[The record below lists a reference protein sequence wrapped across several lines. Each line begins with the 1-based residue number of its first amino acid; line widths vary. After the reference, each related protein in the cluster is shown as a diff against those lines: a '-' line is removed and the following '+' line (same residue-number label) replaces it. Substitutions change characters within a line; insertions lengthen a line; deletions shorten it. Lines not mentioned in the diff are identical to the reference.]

1 MDTPGIRS
9 LEFLELP
16 PEELKMYF
24 PEFFEF
30 ASSCK
35 YRDCAHHHETECAVK
50 DAVAQGEI
58 PNFRYRTYVRLL
70 EEVI

>member
-1 MDTPGIRS
+1 
-9 LEFLELP
+9 
-16 PEELKMYF
+16 MYF